1 MKKKFYTCK
10 YDKAFKEIM
19 MKKENFNILKKVL
32 ETILNIEI
40 TNIEIQPLNL
50 NTNNIYVRGKEV
62 DLLVTTKQGKIEV
75 NTYYQD
81 YVKVR
86 NFCLIT
92 NIYQNETLVGEDYNE
107 DKNIIQINC

>member
-1 MKKKFYTCK
+1 MIETKKFYTCK

-19 MKKENFNILKKVL
+19 MKKENFNILKSVL
-32 ETILNIEI
+32 EVILDMKIKKLEL
-40 TNIEIQPLNL
+40 QPLNL
-50 NTNNIYVRGKEV
+50 LNNSIYLKGKEV
-62 DLLVTTKQGKIEV
+62 DLLVTTDIGKIEVEV

-92 NIYQNETLVGEDYNE
+92 NIYQNETVVAD
-107 DKNIIQINC
+107 IIMKIKI